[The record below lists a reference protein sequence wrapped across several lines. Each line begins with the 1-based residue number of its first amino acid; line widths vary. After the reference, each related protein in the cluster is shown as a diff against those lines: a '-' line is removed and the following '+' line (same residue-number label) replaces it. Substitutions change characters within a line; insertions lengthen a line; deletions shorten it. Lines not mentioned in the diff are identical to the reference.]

1 MPDVFAQDKYNEVPN
16 PQEHKE
22 KMDDGSKKMG
32 ILRKNQHEMLEIENT
47 VTEGK
52 SAFDGL
58 KRSLPRKSQ

>member
-1 MPDVFAQDKYNEVPN
+1 
-16 PQEHKE
+16 
-22 KMDDGSKKMG
+22 MDDGSKKMG

-58 KRSLPRKSQ
+58 KRSLPRKDSELKDMPRET